1 MEFKIEIKDL
11 ETLFIEKGKIY
22 TNKNGKKI
30 EYIIENN
37 IVIEV
42 NPYDAERVAEE
53 KIHDLLGNDEGV
65 KRINDIIQK
74 MKDKPLVNRYSHK
87 HETSSDTTEK
97 PKANTDIEKVK
108 QIISLDKIGILD
120 KIAEENRG
128 KIDNNIT
135 CEEVCYIPENS
146 TKEEKIAK
154 LKEMIEKL
162 EDES

>member
-1 MEFKIEIKDL
+1 MEFKIKL
-11 ETLFIEKGKIY
+11 KNETLFIEKGKIY

-37 IVIEV
+37 IIIDV

-53 KIHDLLGNDEGV
+53 KINDLLGNDEGV

-74 MKDKPLVNRYSHK
+74 MKDKPFVNYCLHK
-87 HETSSDTTEK
+87 HEANSDTTEN
-97 PKANTDIEKVK
+97 PTTNTDIEKVK
-108 QIISLDKIGILD
+108 QIINLDKIGILD
-120 KIAEENRG
+120 KIAEENRE

-135 CEEVCYIPENS
+135 CEEVCYIPENNV
-146 TKEEKIAK
+146 KKEKIAK

-162 EDES
+162 ENES

>member
-37 IVIEV
+37 VIIDV

-74 MKDKPLVNRYSHK
+74 TKDKPLVKHCLHK
-87 HETSSDTTEK
+87 HETNSDTAEK
-97 PKANTDIEKVK
+97 PTASTDIEKVK

-120 KIAEENRG
+120 KIAEENRE

-135 CEEVCYIPENS
+135 CEEVCYVPENS
-146 TKEEKIAK
+146 TKKEKIAK

-162 EDES
+162 ENEN

>member
-1 MEFKIEIKDL
+1 MEFKIELKEIEKL
-11 ETLFIEKGKIY
+11 TIEKGKIY

-30 EYIIENN
+30 EYIVENN
-37 IVIEV
+37 VIIDV

-53 KIHDLLGNDEGV
+53 KIHDLLGNNKGV

-74 MKDKPLVNRYSHK
+74 TKDKQFVKHCLRK
-87 HETSSDTTEK
+87 HEANSDTTES
-97 PKANTDIEKVK
+97 PTANTDIEKVK
-108 QIISLDKIGILD
+108 QIISLDKIGVLD
-120 KIAEENRG
+120 EIAAKNRE

-146 TKEEKIAK
+146 VKEEKIAK

-162 EDES
+162 ENES